1 MKELDPVGYD
11 RFMML
16 SKAIENAKQANLLV
30 NKSSISLASA
40 LRNQTRT
47 REFSDSSEEEN
58 LVNDRPVAIPDS
70 RPSHFRTNSSSEE
83 EIKEE

>member
-1 MKELDPVGYD
+1 MKELDPVGYG

-16 SKAIENAKQANLLV
+16 STAIENAKQSNLAI

-47 REFSDSSEEEN
+47 REFSDSSEEEG
-58 LVNDRPVAIPDS
+58 LINDRPVVVPDS
-70 RPSHFRTNSSSEE
+70 RPSQFRKDSFSEE